1 MGGGRALEQYSLDA
15 VSRNR
20 LVLGSNLR
28 GDAETRRVRRGLTR
42 ESEVKVGAVT
52 KEKGLFFIFFRIF
65 IILFF
70 GGVVRGGGGGARE
83 FQIFPANQRLDSGS
97 ACLLRD

>member
-28 GDAETRRVRRGLTR
+28 GDAETRRVRRDLTR

-52 KEKGLFFIFFRIF
+52 KEKGLFFIFFYIF

-70 GGVVRGGGGGARE
+70 GGVVRGGKG
-83 FQIFPANQRLDSGS
+83 ISDLPCKPA
-97 ACLLRD
+97 A